1 MTNGKLESDLEFQ
14 KQNQHLQKKQL
25 DSYEKDMKK
34 ANDLLLS
41 TRAKMDGLQTKCDA
55 SNNQLLE
62 QQQDLSRLKYPVKLF
77 FFELLQL
84 DD

>member
-41 TRAKMDGLQTKCDA
+41 TRSKMDGLQTKCDA

-62 QQQDLSRLKYPVKLF
+62 QQQDLSRLKYLVNLF
-77 FFELLQL
+77 FLNFYN
-84 DD
+84 